1 MTDFPTS
8 FDRDDLL
15 KCARGELFG
24 PGNAQLPLPPMLMM
38 DRITDISGDG
48 GAHGKG
54 HIVAEFDITPDLW
67 FFECHFPG
75 NPIMPGCLGLDGLWQ
90 LTGFNLGWRG
100 WQGRGYALGV
110 GEVKL
115 TGMVRPDR
123 KMLTYQVDF
132 TKAVQ
137 TRRLTM
143 GVADGR
149 VEADGEVIYQVK
161 DMKVRLQR
169 SLIAPGAGQ
178 EGERHAPRRH
188 NRAGDRLVHRQQ
200 RGGGAALRC
209 KAGKSGIYR
218 QRGNGR
224 ARLSQPGR
232 RGDQSR
238 RAEHVDKRT
247 LRFMGPGAAYAHI
260 AMGQAIAD
268 AGLEEKDVVN
278 PMTGLIAGSGGPST
292 SAHVRARTRPC

>member
-1 MTDFPTS
+1 MFTSYYDRFAGSFNSFRHSAHVKQVRILARSELRMLESAKAYKNESDTMSPYPSS

-24 PGNAQLPLPPMLMM
+24 LGNAQLPEPPMLMM
-38 DRITDISGDG
+38 DRITEISEDG
-48 GAHGKG
+48 GEHGKG
-54 HIVAEFDITPDLW
+54 HVIAEFDIKPDLW
-67 FFECHFPG
+67 FFDCHFPG

-123 KMLTYQVDF
+123 KMLTYRVNF

-143 GVADGR
+143 GVADGI

-161 DMKVRLQR
+161 DMKV
-169 SLIAPGAGQ
+169 
-178 EGERHAPRRH
+178 
-188 NRAGDRLVHRQQ
+188 
-200 RGGGAALRC
+200 AL
-209 KAGKSGIYR
+209 SE
-218 QRGNGR
+218 
-224 ARLSQPGR
+224 S
-232 RGDQSR
+232 
-238 RAEHVDKRT
+238 
-247 LRFMGPGAAYAHI
+247 
-260 AMGQAIAD
+260 
-268 AGLEEKDVVN
+268 
-278 PMTGLIAGSGGPST
+278 
-292 SAHVRARTRPC
+292 